1 MITYRLIIELLS
13 DTTFGRGDGVA
24 GLIDREIEHDR
35 YGFPFMGGRTL
46 KGLLREECDNLIVTL
61 DETQAEWKQI
71 ACKLFGIDGSGSE
84 TIGKVHFGDAQL
96 PKDLREAIA
105 YQIDGEMLNKA
116 EVLDSLTAIRR
127 QTAIDE
133 RSGTA
138 DEGSL
143 RSFRVVIRELRFTAD
158 LNFAIDPTDEMLS
171 LLAVGALSLR
181 YAGSGRNRGRGHIRC
196 RLLDKSGDDITD
208 RYASH
213 FGKAIQEKLS

>member
-35 YGFPFMGGRTL
+35 YGFPFLRGRTL
-46 KGLLREECDNLIVTL
+46 KGVLTEECDNLIATL
-61 DETQAEWKQI
+61 DTTREEWEKV
-71 ACKLFGIDGSGSE
+71 ACKLFGIGGSDNE
-84 TIGKVHFGDAQL
+84 TIGKVHFGDARL

-105 YQIDGEMLNKA
+105 CQIDDEILTKA

-158 LNFAIDPTDEMLS
+158 LNFEIDPRDEILS

-181 YAGSGRNRGRGHIRC
+181 YAGSGRNRGRGHVRC
-196 RLLDKSGDDITD
+196 WLLDKNDNDITT
-208 RYASH
+208 RYANN
-213 FGKAIQEKLS
+213 FGKAIQEKRS